1 MAGTIT
7 ANTIQSDTTSPPEFR
22 NSTVEIGQLCRAWVN
37 FNGNGGAI
45 RSFFNVS
52 SITVNGTG
60 DYRINYTN
68 AFASANYS
76 FVSSCSGNGGTNTG
90 SATPLDQTDLLTTST
105 RIVTRGVGPSSTVV
119 TNPSFVSASV
129 FSS

>member
-1 MAGTIT
+1 MSTLVAQTISNGSVST
-7 ANTIQSDTTSPPEFR
+7 SSANVIQGSAK
-22 NSTVEIGQLCRAWVN
+22 AWVN
-37 FNGNGGAI
+37 FNGSGGTI
-45 RSFFNVS
+45 RSSYNVS

-68 AFASANYS
+68 AFANANYS
-76 FVSSCSGNGGTNTG
+76 FVGCCSGNGGTNTG

-105 RIVTRGVGPSSTVV
+105 RIVTRAIGPSSSAVANT
-119 TNPSFVSASV
+119 SFVSAAA